1 MPLWWVYI
9 NGHSANP
16 FSDWLVWASSNA
28 TAAGP
33 WVHSLSVGEPED
45 EFALDNG
52 GQKAIV
58 RMNNEM
64 MALGA
69 RGISII
75 FAR

>member
-1 MPLWWVYI
+1 M
-9 NGHSANP
+9 
-16 FSDWLVWASSNA
+16 
-28 TAAGP
+28 
-33 WVHSLSVGEPED
+33 HSLSVGEPED

-58 RMNNEM
+58 RMNAEM